1 MATLLL
7 RLAAPLQA
15 WGIDSKFDTRK
26 TGRVPSKS
34 GVIGLLAAALGYK
47 RYETDK
53 LASLNDL
60 SFGVRTDREG
70 KLLRDFH
77 MAHSIE
83 KDKNNEYKYQC
94 LTQRYYL
101 SDAVF
106 LAGFEGG
113 REKLEEI
120 ASALSSPVFPLF
132 LGRRSCPPTLP
143 LCLGVRDLPLEE
155 ALRAEPPLVENPRG
169 SMRITTDASENERGI
184 AAQRDIPLSFD
195 PRRRAYGY
203 RNVSEREPILIGK
216 VEHDPFDELE
226 EDNVSLTDKT

>member
-26 TGRVPSKS
+26 TGREPSKS
-34 GVIGLLAAALGYK
+34 GVIGLLAAALGYR
-47 RYETDK
+47 RYETDR
-53 LASLNDL
+53 LAPLNDL

-77 MAHSIE
+77 MARGADSS
-83 KDKNNEYKYQC
+83 YVTY
-94 LTQRYYL
+94 RYYL

-106 LAGFEGG
+106 LAGFEGE
-113 REKLEEI
+113 REKLDELVN
-120 ASALSSPVFPLF
+120 ALASPVFPLF

-155 ALRAEPPLVENPRG
+155 ALRAEPPLVENPGG
-169 SMRITTDASENERGI
+169 SMRITTDASENERGT

-203 RNVSEREPILIGK
+203 RNVSEREPLCFEK
-216 VEHDPFDELE
+216 AEHDPFDELE
-226 EDNVSLTDKT
+226 DGYVSLTDKT

>member
-26 TGRVPSKS
+26 TGREPSKS
-34 GVIGLLAAALGYK
+34 GVIGLLAAALGYR

-60 SFGVRTDREG
+60 RFGVRTDREG

-77 MAHSIE
+77 MARGADSS
-83 KDKNNEYKYQC
+83 YVTY
-94 LTQRYYL
+94 RYYL

-106 LAGFEGG
+106 LAAFEGG

-120 ASALSSPVFPLF
+120 ANALSSPVFPLF

-155 ALRAEPPLVENPRG
+155 ALRAEPPLVENSCG
-169 SMRITTDASENERGI
+169 LMRITTDALESEHST

-195 PRRRAYGY
+195 PRKRAYGY
-203 RNVSEREPILIGK
+203 RNVSEREPLRFEK
-216 VEHDPFDELE
+216 AEHDPFDELE
-226 EDNVSLTDKT
+226 DGYVSLTDKT

>member
-26 TGRVPSKS
+26 TGREPSKS
-34 GVIGLLAAALGYK
+34 GVIGLLAAALGYR
-47 RYETDK
+47 RYETDR
-53 LASLNDL
+53 LAALNDL
-60 SFGVRTDREG
+60 RFGVRTDREG

-77 MAHSIE
+77 MARGADSS
-83 KDKNNEYKYQC
+83 YVTY
-94 LTQRYYL
+94 RYYL

-113 REKLEEI
+113 RERLEEI
-120 ASALSSPVFPLF
+120 ANALSSPVFPLF
-132 LGRRSCPPTLP
+132 LGRRSCSPTLP

-155 ALRAEPPLVENPRG
+155 ALRAEPPLVKNPRG
-169 SMRITTDASENERGI
+169 SMRVTTDAFENEHST

-195 PRRRAYGY
+195 PRKRAYGY
-203 RNVSEREPILIGK
+203 RNVSEREPLRFEK
-216 VEHDPFDELE
+216 AEHDPFDELE
-226 EDNVSLTDKT
+226 DGCYVSLTDKT